1 MLTGNLPD
9 KVLREIYRP
18 EKQFERHSLTKKY
31 MKDFFLRNLSRPN
44 KELEL
49 PTYLLPFK
57 FPEQERFTEELF
69 SRLKQGKYDIKK
81 EERQLAK
88 LAVALNQRGDQAE
101 KLFGTVGLFNLKRKL
116 EDRQAMLQLQNE
128 GKFSLVDSSFFEE

>member
-18 EKQFERHSLTKKY
+18 EKQFERHSMTKKY
-31 MKDFFLRNLSRPN
+31 MKDFFQRNLSRPN

-49 PTYLLPFK
+49 PTYLMPFK

-69 SRLKQGKYDIKK
+69 SRLK
-81 EERQLAK
+81 
-88 LAVALNQRGDQAE
+88 
-101 KLFGTVGLFNLKRKL
+101 
-116 EDRQAMLQLQNE
+116 
-128 GKFSLVDSSFFEE
+128 